1 MKSNEVSITLLST
14 DVGKAAMGNSHSND
28 YRWVWSPY
36 FRNLK
41 DCHDLEAIYVYKSSC
56 RPEPTRGADRI
67 RGDGDG
73 KGVGG
78 NRGGVE
84 NAAHKKNGFRSQL
97 SGGSTASPS
106 HTTMVGVAG
115 GGGVIAT
122 AGMLKVWKD
131 IFWTHP
137 DIFCSRGVSWWRC
150 TTIRAASLATWLS
163 AKETRWKLW
172 TTLIQTGIGLFLC
185 TTPLCV

>member
-1 MKSNEVSITLLST
+1 
-14 DVGKAAMGNSHSND
+14 MGNSHSND
-28 YRWVWSPY
+28 YRRVWSPY

-41 DCHDLEAIYVYKSSC
+41 RLPWPRSYISSC

-122 AGMLKVWKD
+122 AGMLKVWKR
-131 IFWTHP
+131 IFWSHP
-137 DIFCSRGVSWWRC
+137 DLTSFVQGACRGGAVQLPGQRVWRHDFQQRRPDGDCGRHWSRLVLACSYARHHFVFS
-150 TTIRAASLATWLS
+150 
-163 AKETRWKLW
+163 
-172 TTLIQTGIGLFLC
+172 
-185 TTPLCV
+185 